1 MHKSDKA
8 PSVEGSKGKPDNLSK
23 QNPVDHPSE
32 LRSLE
37 RQSFLE
43 LTRDMARLPLDQAAA
58 ALETSA
64 AIAGV
69 SLRASIE
76 FLRAVPG
83 AAQVLGASELRAWG
97 DMGRRLAMSDVE
109 TAVTFF
115 NFGVAELRDL
125 APDAQAILFQLCSR
139 Q

>member
-1 MHKSDKA
+1 MESESEKKFDPV
-8 PSVEGSKGKPDNLSK
+8 PSGDEPDTTHFPEQGFEDGLHSQK
-23 QNPVDHPSE
+23 VAS
-32 LRSLE
+32 E
-37 RQSFLE
+37 RQSIIE
-43 LTRDMARLPLDQAAA
+43 LTRDLARLPLDQAAA
-58 ALETSA
+58 AIETSA

-76 FLRAVPG
+76 FLRAVPN

-115 NFGVAELRDL
+115 NFGVAELKDL
-125 APDAQAILFQLCSR
+125 A
-139 Q
+139 